1 MNKIKNFDL
10 SIVVPFYKR
19 TKFAQSIV
27 KSLDNQNDELNLNI
41 EVIFIDSD
49 TVKDLSSILNQ
60 YETKSQLE
68 IIVVSAKN
76 IIAEKRNVGINSSR
90 SENIVC
96 LDDDC
101 IPGDN
106 FLNAHHKALVNITN
120 QKKIFSG
127 KVYFP
132 RELSENSNFHRFRN
146 ERHRAYDINY
156 IGKKNIHFTNI
167 VTMNLSFK
175 KSSLV
180 NNNLFFDTEY
190 DTYGL
195 EDTQFGL
202 DAVNKGFDLEVVDA
216 QIYHADNTTLD
227 LFANKIKSF
236 AFNYFFRFYE
246 KNKYLLKNQ
255 TNDSNDPNLL
265 HQYLIKIASV
275 NSNIRENYPYLM
287 NFFAVLSPVFLL
299 PLLFFIKTF
308 LKISDTNKLFYSY
321 SIFKLLIIVTI
332 LISMFD
338 KNSNKG
344 NSLQ

>member
-1 MNKIKNFDL
+1 MNKIEKYDL

-19 TKFAQSIV
+19 IKFAQSIA
-27 KSLDNQNDELNLNI
+27 KNLDNQNVELNLKI
-41 EVIFIDSD
+41 EVIFVDSN
-49 TVKDLSSILNQ
+49 TVKGLLSILNQ
-60 YETKSQLE
+60 YKTKSQLD
-68 IIVVSAKN
+68 IKVINTKN
-76 IIAEKRNVGINSSR
+76 IIAEKRNFGINSSR
-90 SENIVC
+90 SENIIC

-101 IPGDN
+101 IPDKN
-106 FLNAHHKALVNITN
+106 FLNEHHKALENITN

-132 RELSENSNFHRFRN
+132 KELSENSNFHRFRN
-146 ERHRAYDINY
+146 ERHRVYDSNY
-156 IGKKNIHFTNI
+156 IRKQNIHFTNI

-180 NNNLFFDTEY
+180 NNNLFFDAEY

-202 DAVNKGFDLEVVDA
+202 DAINKGFDLEVVDA
-216 QIYHADNTTLD
+216 QIFHVDNTTLD

-236 AFNYFFRFYE
+236 AKNYFYKFYE
-246 KNKYLLKNQ
+246 KNKSSLINQ
-255 TNDSNDPNLL
+255 NNDLNDPNLL
-265 HQYLIKIASV
+265 HKYLIKLASIH
-275 NSNIRENYPYLM
+275 SNIREKYPTLM
-287 NFFAVLSPVFLL
+287 KFFIALSPVFLL

-338 KNSNKG
+338 NNSNKG